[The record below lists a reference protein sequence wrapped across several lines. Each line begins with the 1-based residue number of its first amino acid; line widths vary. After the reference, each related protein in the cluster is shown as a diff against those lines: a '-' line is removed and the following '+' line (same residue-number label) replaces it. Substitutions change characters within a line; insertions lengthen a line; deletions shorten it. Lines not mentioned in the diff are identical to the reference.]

1 MKHSKLYTRKL
12 FSQKV
17 SNRIFSTILC
27 VFLTNISGFSQIKL
41 HKQLEKETFVHYS
54 SEISLFVDSSAKL
67 NLQEISQQK
76 FQPWN
81 KYKIPQSLIKGYKY
95 DYWLRFEVQN
105 LSTDTLDLL
114 LTTGLHQS
122 TLLFGVQ
129 NQQLMKIGEAQEKFS
144 KSQRPFR
151 SDDQYIPIKFLPKTN
166 YQFYAKINDYPREN
180 FAIQVVLCSQATE
193 NLHKLK
199 AFYDE
204 YIYLIAYGFL
214 ISVLFFVALFVFIFY
229 LVDRQIYYLYYAAY
243 TISIGLFNLWEYEHS
258 PYIHLIFNQLQ
269 FLKFT
274 GNSNIYIF
282 LTHIFY
288 FLFIFE
294 FLELKNHFPL
304 LAKIFRWVVISLSVI
319 LIADIFILFVLK
331 RLDWSTELY
340 WIFQDIFPI
349 LNIILLFM
357 VFRVKGRVARNIQ
370 IGSTF
375 LMIGA
380 LAGFLTHYFDNSQLV
395 LLRIDPSLLFAA
407 GTLLEI
413 FFFSVAIGIRSYNVQ
428 REQKSLQKSI
438 MESELQTL
446 RSQINPH
453 FVFNSL
459 NSIKSYILTHRST
472 EASEYLTDF
481 STLMRATLQY
491 SKEQLITLQD
501 ELEIMLLYISLEKKR
516 FEENFL
522 FNFELDPKIR
532 TDEIMI
538 PPMLLQPYIENAIKH
553 GLMNKDGFRILT
565 LKVLNENPA
574 FIIIEIED
582 NGIGREKSSLLK
594 KNTPKHQSMGMSINE
609 ERIDLLSKT
618 NDYLINISIED
629 KESNEKMAEGTKVVI
644 RIPIA

>member
-1 MKHSKLYTRKL
+1 MKQLKYHIQTL
-12 FSQKV
+12 FRKV
-17 SNRIFSTILC
+17 SLRIFYTLLYI
-27 VFLTNISGFSQIKL
+27 FLSSLSVFSQIKL
-41 HKQLEKETFVHYS
+41 RGQLEKDAFVNYS

-67 NLQEISQQK
+67 TLQEIPQQK
-76 FQPWN
+76 FQRLTSFS
-81 KYKIPQSLIKGYKY
+81 IPKSLIKGYKY
-95 DYWLRFEVQN
+95 DYWLRFEVEN
-105 LSTDTLDLL
+105 LSNDTLDLL
-114 LTTGLHQS
+114 FTTGLHQS
-122 TLLFGVQ
+122 TLLFSVK
-129 NQQLMKIGEAQEKFS
+129 NKQLIKVGEAQEKFS
-144 KSQRPFR
+144 KNQRSFR
-151 SDDQYIPIKFLPKTN
+151 SDDQYISVRFLPKSS
-166 YQFYAKINDYPREN
+166 YSFYTKINDYPRED
-180 FAIQVVLCSQATE
+180 FSIQVVLCSRATA
-193 NLHKLK
+193 NLHKLN
-199 AFYDE
+199 AFYNE

-214 ISVLFFVALFVFIFY
+214 ISVLFFVAAFVFMFY
-229 LVDRQIYYLYYAAY
+229 LLDRQVYYLYYAAY

-274 GNSNIYIF
+274 GNSNIYVL

-294 FLELKNHFPL
+294 FLELKIYSSL
-304 LAKIFRWVVISLSVI
+304 LAKIFRWVIISLVFI
-319 LIADIFILFVLK
+319 LLADILVLFVLK

-349 LNIILLFM
+349 LNIILLVM
-357 VFRVKGRVARNIQ
+357 IFRAKGRVARNIQ

-375 LMIGA
+375 LMIGG

-395 LLRIDPSLLFAA
+395 TLRIDPSLLFAG
-407 GTLLEI
+407 GTLLEV
-413 FFFSVAIGIRSYNVQ
+413 FFFSIAIGIRSYNVQ
-428 REQKSLQKSI
+428 KEQKSLQKSI
-438 MESELQTL
+438 MESELRTL

-501 ELEIMLLYISLEKKR
+501 ELEIMLLYVSLEKRR

-522 FNFELDPKIR
+522 FNFELDPKIK

-553 GLMNKDGFRILT
+553 GLMNKDDFRILT
-565 LKVLNENPA
+565 LKVLNNNSEY
-574 FIIIEIED
+574 ISIEIED
-582 NGIGREKSSLLK
+582 NGIGREQASLLK

-618 NDYLINISIED
+618 NDYLIDINIED
-629 KESNEKMAEGTKVVI
+629 KISNENIAEGTKVVI
-644 RIPIA
+644 RIPIT